1 MATATLQTATRATT
15 GKISWGRIVLTAFL
29 LEVVLFVVL
38 VPIGQVFGD
47 SVFFVVVP
55 IGCFVF
61 GFLAGMWVV
70 RKLRSRFLLHGT
82 LVGIIA
88 TLIYLGLC
96 AMGPGSIPAAVAVY
110 GLPLFVLSN
119 GLRIAGC
126 VGGACSRGFSP
137 RSA

>member
-1 MATATLQTATRATT
+1 MTTATLQTATRPTT

-38 VPIGQVFGD
+38 VPIGQVFGN
-47 SVFFVVVP
+47 SVFFLVVP

-70 RKLRSRFLLHGT
+70 RKLLSRFLLHGT

-88 TLIYLGLC
+88 TLLYLGLC
-96 AMGPGSIPAAVAVY
+96 AMAPGSIPAAVAVY

-126 VGGACSRGFSP
+126 VAGACSRGFSP
-137 RSA
+137 RSV